1 MNRYSFYLVMLLM
14 GDYNVLT
21 LPQRLLAWSLVQ
33 LSESDLNETIVSYK
47 DNVLADWQEV
57 EKQISQLKE
66 EERWQTNQQNNF

>member
-1 MNRYSFYLVMLLM
+1 MNGYSFYLVMLLM

-33 LSESDLNETIVSYK
+33 LSESDLDETIVSYK
-47 DNVLADWQEV
+47 DDVLADWKQV

-66 EERWQTNQQNNF
+66 EERW

>member
-33 LSESDLNETIVSYK
+33 LSEPDLDETIASYK
-47 DNVLADWQEV
+47 DDVLADWKQV

-66 EERWQTNQQNNF
+66 EER

>member
-21 LPQRLLAWSLVQ
+21 FPQRLLAWSLVQ
-33 LSESDLNETIVSYK
+33 LSEPDLDETIASYK
-47 DNVLADWQEV
+47 DDVLADWKQV

-66 EERWQTNQQNNF
+66 EERW

>member
-47 DNVLADWQEV
+47 DDVLADWKQV

-66 EERWQTNQQNNF
+66 EERW